1 MYMDQERR
9 RPSAARWLQ
18 PNPVPFWGTR
28 LFRWNLALVSLM
40 LCVVAGWFLV
50 VEPQIAAKEREAE
63 RKAFGAMKY
72 TPRDPSSAAPR
83 EVRFDGML
91 DKVADDVP
99 PDVRDEP
106 YRYLVKYLATVDPAR
121 LAGLAKEADYKDLMA
136 STDDLRGLTVRLRLQ
151 FWKAPDGPVRLAPPV
166 GGVET
171 VTRAYLALPE
181 APKEVYFVDFVEP
194 PPDIEKETPVVL
206 DAVFLRRVKYE
217 RSDRS
222 GEFHQAP
229 LFVARNIAK
238 VQPPKTP
245 AQYRFLPVAVLLGV
259 ALLAFLT
266 FLTVKV
272 FLAGRSG
279 GPAPRRIPD

>member
-1 MYMDQERR
+1 MDQERR

-18 PNPVPFWGTR
+18 PNPVPFWATR
-28 LFRWNLALVSLM
+28 LFRWNLVLCSLI

-50 VEPQIAAKEREAE
+50 VEPKMTAKEREAD
-63 RKAFGAMKY
+63 RKAFGAEKY
-72 TPRDPSSAAPR
+72 TPRDPSTAAPK

-91 DKVADDVP
+91 DKVGDDVTP
-99 PDVRDEP
+99 EVRDDP
-106 YRYLVKYLATVDPAR
+106 YRYLVKYMATVDPAR
-121 LAGLAKEADYKDLMA
+121 LAGLAKEADYKDLMTR
-136 STDDLRGLTVRLRLQ
+136 TDDLRGLTVRLRLQ
-151 FWKAPDGPVRLAPPV
+151 FWKAPDGPVRLDPPA

-217 RSDRS
+217 RSDRT

-229 LFVARNIAK
+229 LLVARNIAK
-238 VQPPKTP
+238 VQPPKKP

-259 ALLAFLT
+259 AMFAFLAFLT
-266 FLTVKV
+266 IKMFM
-272 FLAGRSG
+272 AARSS
-279 GPAPRRIPD
+279 GPVPRRIPD